1 MNKIKIMHIVQSP
14 GGVARYLSMYL
25 KYSDK
30 NRFEHILICSL
41 DYKMEKMESLVEHI
55 EYLSM
60 GRQISIINDAKGI
73 WAIRKFIKSICRM
86 SYMRTVVKLV
96 RWDDWQMSDLKI

>member
-60 GRQISIINDAKGI
+60 GRQISIINDAK
-73 WAIRKFIKSICRM
+73 
-86 SYMRTVVKLV
+86 
-96 RWDDWQMSDLKI
+96 

>member
-1 MNKIKIMHIVQSP
+1 MHIVQSP

-73 WAIRKFIKSICRM
+73 WAIRKFIKK
-86 SYMRTVVKLV
+86 YMPDVIYAHSSKAGALGRLADCLLYTSRCV
-96 RWDDWQMSDLKI
+96 

>member
-1 MNKIKIMHIVQSP
+1 MHIVQSP

-41 DYKMEKMESLVEHI
+41 DYKMGK
-55 EYLSM
+55 
-60 GRQISIINDAKGI
+60 DGI
-73 WAIRKFIKSICRM
+73 FSRAYRILIYGETNIYNK
-86 SYMRTVVKLV
+86 
-96 RWDDWQMSDLKI
+96 